1 MRELLVE
8 ERDGVRI
15 ERRDLR
21 PGVNIFTTKMKRFLI
36 FFSKLKDNLLLKLLN
51 TESNFLFYSYH
62 ITKYRY
68 C

>member
-21 PGVNIFTTKMKRFLI
+21 PGVNIFTAKMKRFLI
-36 FFSKLKDNLLLKLLN
+36 YIFSKLKDNLLLKLLN
-51 TESNFLFYSYH
+51 TE
-62 ITKYRY
+62 
-68 C
+68 

>member
-15 ERRDLR
+15 ERRDLH
-21 PGVNIFTTKMKRFLI
+21 PGVNIFTAKMKRFLI
-36 FFSKLKDNLLLKLLN
+36 YIFSKLKDNLLLKLLN

-62 ITKYRY
+62 T
-68 C
+68 

>member
-21 PGVNIFTTKMKRFLI
+21 PGVNIFTAKMKRFSI
-36 FFSKLKDNLLLKLLN
+36 FIFSKLKDNLLLKLLN
-51 TESNFLFYSYH
+51 TESHFLFYSYH
-62 ITKYRY
+62 D
-68 C
+68 

>member
-1 MRELLVE
+1 MPPTSRAFWREGAGLAMQELLVE

-36 FFSKLKDNLLLKLLN
+36 FFL
-51 TESNFLFYSYH
+51 
-62 ITKYRY
+62 
-68 C
+68 